1 MLTRRAEV
9 AIGRSLR
16 CDLDGLASN
25 DVELVARADVGSE
38 VEQRRSG
45 LAFIGEADDE
55 TTQSGHRRLV
65 MRGANRGA
73 GHEPKGTR
81 GPAMSNR
88 QPAVRV
94 SDQELRALFGNLR
107 LWEQREA
114 NQLLEVEIRNGEPN
128 PANKQPAGTRSIMAQ
143 LCRMDGLK
151 LTVVAV
157 VHYYR
162 LPNGGPPQLRW
173 AS

>member
-1 MLTRRAEV
+1 
-9 AIGRSLR
+9 
-16 CDLDGLASN
+16 
-25 DVELVARADVGSE
+25 
-38 VEQRRSG
+38 
-45 LAFIGEADDE
+45 
-55 TTQSGHRRLV
+55 
-65 MRGANRGA
+65 
-73 GHEPKGTR
+73 
-81 GPAMSNR
+81 MSNR

-107 LWEQREA
+107 LWEQRQA

-151 LTVVAV
+151 RTVVAV

-162 LPNGGPPQLRW
+162 LPNGDINNAVRLPDPKWVLDVDGTAYTVR
-173 AS
+173 